1 MRYANTYQPTPLEQ
15 RSPELA
21 QTFKA
26 IEAGTFG
33 DGAIYAP
40 LLKTVYEHDY
50 YLVRFVP
57 LPKCKTQADSTVRY
71 PMTSVLTSLPKSSWM
86 SAMTRTRQNG
96 RASRSSPRSTWVIS
110 AVTGRSRTMPM
121 VSGVWNLAKCQKAFQ
136 SRSTLG

>member
-26 IEAGTFG
+26 IEVGTFG

-50 YLVRFVP
+50 YLVRCVP
-57 LPKCKTQADSTVRY
+57 PFKCKAQANGAVRY
-71 PMTSVLTSLPKSSWM
+71 PTTSVLISLPKSSWM

-96 RASRSSPRSTWVIS
+96 RGSRSSPPSTWEIS
-110 AVTGRSRTMPM
+110 AVTGRSRTMRM
-121 VSGVWNLAKCQKAFQ
+121 VSGV
-136 SRSTLG
+136 